1 MTEGEG
7 AGQARE
13 AHRAGPA
20 GQAHQ
25 ARQTG
30 WALKQACYD
39 AWHRD
44 PPAAQ
49 RAAQDLAALAAA
61 HPDDEELQGLAAW
74 TAAIA
79 ALTEGQLQPALGL
92 LQTAQRSFEARGAGA
107 LAAETRVPQIMVLA
121 MLGREA
127 EAQACAEAALA
138 LFVAA
143 GDERSAGKVE
153 LNLGTLLVRQ
163 DRHAEAEPRFRRAAL
178 RFAKVGDVELSI
190 VADSTLANVLGWQS
204 RFEEALQM
212 FERARLRAAP
222 RGLGVLVAQMQQCI
236 GQIELHRG
244 RWHHALHQLAAAA
257 RGAEKTGAP
266 PAQRIETE
274 AVLADAYLAV
284 RLLAEAVRLY
294 DHVIAEASQLG
305 MPTDQAWATLQRAR
319 AHALLGDTQAASQGF
334 DASAQ
339 LYAAAGNRTVLG
351 LVNLEQGRLALAL
364 GDVARAAGHAEAA
377 QAALQD
383 CGVVGWQLEGRVL
396 AAATAAAAGRHEEAA
411 GIYQRV
417 LADAAGPP
425 ALPQP
430 AWLSHAGL
438 GALAHG
444 QERHAEA
451 RLHLEQ
457 ALALVAQVRSALPGD
472 ELRSALAR
480 EATEMHDRL
489 LAVGLAQGDAAALLV
504 DMERGRGRS
513 LAQGLAELQLPGTG
527 PAQASNQAVQL
538 RWLRQ
543 QWRQTLA
550 EGDTSRAP
558 ALAARVLAL
567 EQELLETHRRAG
579 LVAPALGAR
588 ATDSAEAAASQ
599 DSPFT
604 AEDIAALQRTLGP
617 DRALVAYHLLGATL
631 LAVVVTDSGVAHHSW
646 AVPGL
651 AEQVAALRFQLQA
664 PRHGGE
670 LAQRH
675 GALLRERARR
685 RLQDLHAA
693 VWAPLQPLLGGRRR
707 CVLLPHRELHYV
719 PFAALHDGQRWL
731 VQDHELAW
739 APSAAVWLALQQRPA
754 PRFASALVLG
764 VADVGLPQVHEEAR
778 RVAAAFGSQGR
789 LLLDGQATQAALAGL
804 AQAEVPPDV
813 LHLACHAQFRAD
825 SPAFS
830 ALHLGD
836 GPMSLLD
843 LAQLRLPPDLVALS
857 ACETGASRV
866 APGEELQ
873 GLVRGCLLAGTAAVL
888 ASFWAV
894 EDSATAALAVRFYA
908 GLQEG
913 LAPAAALQRAQAE
926 AAEAGAHPF
935 FWAGLAL
942 HGRA

>member
-1 MTEGEG
+1 MSEGGG
-7 AGQARE
+7 AGQAS
-13 AHRAGPA
+13 
-20 GQAHQ
+20 QAQQ
-25 ARQTG
+25 APQAPQAQQAG

-61 HPDDEELQGLAAW
+61 HPDDEELQALAAW

-107 LAAETRVPQIMVLA
+107 LAAETRVPQIMVLH

-127 EAQACAEAALA
+127 EAEACAEAALA

-153 LNLGTLLVRQ
+153 LNLGGVLFRQ
-163 DRHAEAEPRFRRAAL
+163 DRHTEAEPYFRRAAL
-178 RFAKVGDVELSI
+178 RLAKVGDVELSI
-190 VADSTLANVLGWQS
+190 VADGMLAAWLGWQS
-204 RFEEALQM
+204 RFDEALQM
-212 FERARLRAAP
+212 YERARLRAAP
-222 RGLGVLVAQMQQCI
+222 RGLGVLVATMQQGI
-236 GQIELHRG
+236 GEIELHRG
-244 RWHHALHQLAAAA
+244 QWHRALQQLAAAA
-257 RGAEKTGAP
+257 RSAEEAAAP
-266 PAQRIETE
+266 PAQRIAIETT
-274 AVLADAYLAV
+274 LADAYLAV
-284 RLLAEAVRLY
+284 RLLAEAAQLY
-294 DHVIAEASQLG
+294 DRVIAEARALG
-305 MPTDQAWATLQRAR
+305 MPTDLARALLQRAR
-319 AHALLGDTQAASQGF
+319 AHSL
-334 DASAQ
+334 
-339 LYAAAGNRTVLG
+339 
-351 LVNLEQGRLALAL
+351 L
-364 GDVARAAGHAEAA
+364 GDVARARTGFREAAQLFAEAGNVTVLGLISLEEGRLALAQGEVAVAAERALAA

-383 CGVVGWQLEGRVL
+383 CGIVVWQLEARVL
-396 AAATAAAAGRHEEAA
+396 MAATAAAAGRLEEATRA
-411 GIYQRV
+411 YHGV
-417 LADAAGPP
+417 LSDASGPP
-425 ALPQP
+425 LLPQP
-430 AWLSHAGL
+430 VWLCHAGL
-438 GALAHG
+438 GALALDQG
-444 QERHAEA
+444 KLGEA
-451 RLHLEQ
+451 RAHLEQ

-472 ELRSALAR
+472 ETRSALAL

-513 LAQGLAELQLPGTG
+513 LAQGLAELQLPRTG

-604 AEDIAALQRTLGP
+604 AEDIAALQRALGH
-617 DRALVAYHLLGATL
+617 DRALVAYHLLGGTL